1 MLDNLHSLK
10 SVSSLNI
17 TGPVYR
23 LYEYFLY
30 RQLDKT
36 RAPRHVGIIL
46 DGNRRYAKKQG
57 LEVPWYGHY
66 KGAAKVMEVLRILWE
81 AGVKVCTL
89 YAFSIENFDRHE
101 DEVREIMRLAKEKFS
116 ELVGN
121 KDVHK
126 YKVRIQAIGR
136 VDLLPEDVQIAI
148 MAAEEDTK
156 NYSDYILNVAIG
168 YSGRAELVDAVKG
181 IGEKIAA
188 GTMSPSEITEEIIEE
203 HLYTNG
209 VPDPD
214 LIIRTSGEERLSGFL
229 LWQSAYSELYFA
241 QIYWPAVR
249 RIDIWRAL
257 RSYGQRSRRYGK

>member
-1 MLDNLHSLK
+1 MLL
-10 SVSSLNI
+10 LNT

-30 RQLDKT
+30 RQLDKEL
-36 RAPRHVGIIL
+36 APRHVGIIL

-57 LEVPWYGHY
+57 MEVPWFGHQ

-89 YAFSIENFDRHE
+89 YTFSVENFDRNK
-101 DEVREIMRLAKEKFS
+101 DEVDEIMSLAKEKFS
-116 ELVGN
+116 EVVGN
-121 KDVHK
+121 PDVHK

-136 VDLLPEDVQIAI
+136 VDLLPEDVQTAI
-148 MAAEEDTK
+148 MLAEEETK
-156 NYSDYILNVAIG
+156 DYTDHILNVAIG
-168 YSGRAELVDAVKG
+168 YSGRAELVDAVKA
-181 IGEKIAA
+181 IGEKIEA
-188 GTMSPSEITEEIIEE
+188 GTMSPTDITENIIEG

-257 RSYGQRSRRYGK
+257 RSYGNRSRRYGK

>member
-1 MLDNLHSLK
+1 MLNT
-10 SVSSLNI
+10 

-30 RQLDKT
+30 RQLDKEL
-36 RAPRHVGIIL
+36 APRHVGIIL

-57 LEVPWYGHY
+57 MEVPWFGHQ

-89 YAFSIENFDRHE
+89 YTFSVENFDRNK
-101 DEVREIMRLAKEKFS
+101 DEVDEIMSLAKEKFS
-116 ELVGN
+116 EVVGN
-121 KDVHK
+121 PDVHK

-136 VDLLPEDVQIAI
+136 VDLLPEDVQTAI
-148 MAAEEDTK
+148 MLAEEETK
-156 NYSDYILNVAIG
+156 DYTDHILNVAIG
-168 YSGRAELVDAVKG
+168 YSGRAELVDAVKA
-181 IGEKIAA
+181 IGEKIEA
-188 GTMSPSEITEEIIEE
+188 GTMSPTDITENIIEG

-257 RSYGQRSRRYGK
+257 RSYGNRSRRYGK

>member
-1 MLDNLHSLK
+1 M
-10 SVSSLNI
+10 VSLNI

-30 RQLDKT
+30 RQLDKNA
-36 RAPRHVGIIL
+36 APRHVGIIL
-46 DGNRRYAKKQG
+46 DGNRRYARKHG
-57 LEVPWYGHY
+57 MEVPWFGHK

-81 AGVKVCTL
+81 ANVKVCTL
-89 YAFSIENFDRHE
+89 YTFSIENFQRRKE
-101 DEVREIMRLAKEKFS
+101 EVEEIMALAKEKFS
-116 ELVGN
+116 EVVGN
-121 KDVHK
+121 PDVHK
-126 YKVRIQAIGR
+126 HRVRIQAIGR
-136 VDLLPEDVQIAI
+136 VDLLPEDVQRAI
-148 MAAEEDTK
+148 RAAEEETK
-156 NYSDYILNVAIG
+156 EYSDHILNVAIG
-168 YSGRAELVDAVKG
+168 YSGRAELVDAIKA
-181 IGEKIAA
+181 IGEKIES
-188 GTMSPSEITEEIIEE
+188 GEMQPSDVNEDVIES

-257 RSYGQRSRRYGK
+257 RSYGHRSRRYGK

>member
-1 MLDNLHSLK
+1 MLSHPLPRALL
-10 SVSSLNI
+10 LNI

-23 LYEYFLY
+23 LYEYLLY
-30 RQLDKT
+30 RQLDK
-36 RAPRHVGIIL
+36 RHSPRHVGIIL

-57 LEVPWYGHY
+57 MEVPWFGHY
-66 KGAAKVMEVLRILWE
+66 KGAEKVLEVLRILWE

-89 YAFSIENFDRHE
+89 YAFSVENFERNE
-101 DEVREIMRLAKEKFS
+101 DEVREIMKLAKEKFS
-116 ELVGN
+116 EVVGN
-121 KDVHK
+121 PDVHK
-126 YKVRIQAIGR
+126 HKVRIQAIGR
-136 VDLLPEDVQIAI
+136 VDLLPEDVQVAI
-148 MAAEEDTK
+148 MAAEEETK
-156 NYSDYILNVAIG
+156 EYSDHILNVAIG
-168 YSGRAELVDAVKG
+168 YSGRAELVDAVKA
-181 IGEKIAA
+181 IGEKIQA
-188 GTMSPSEITEEIIEE
+188 GTMGPADVTEEVIEG

-257 RSYGQRSRRYGK
+257 RSYGERSRRYGK

>member
-1 MLDNLHSLK
+1 MI
-10 SVSSLNI
+10 SLNI

-30 RQLDKT
+30 HQLDKKY
-36 RAPRHVGIIL
+36 APRHVGIIL

-57 LEVPWYGHY
+57 LEVPWYGHH
-66 KGAAKVMEVLRILWE
+66 KGAEKVMEVLEILWE

-89 YAFSIENFDRHE
+89 YAFSVENFTRDK
-101 DEVREIMRLAKEKFS
+101 DEVKEIMALAKEKFS
-116 ELVGN
+116 DLVGN
-121 KDVHK
+121 ADVHK
-126 YKVRIQAIGR
+126 YKVRVQAIGR
-136 VDLLPEDVQIAI
+136 VDLLPEDVQTAI
-148 MAAEEDTK
+148 LAAEEDTK
-156 NYSDYILNVAIG
+156 EYSDYILNVAIG
-168 YSGRAELVDAVKG
+168 YSGRAELVDAVKA
-181 IGEKIAA
+181 IGEKIEA
-188 GTMSPSEITEEIIEE
+188 GTLNPSEVNEDVIEG

-257 RSYGQRSRRYGK
+257 RSYAQRSRRYGK

>member
-1 MLDNLHSLK
+1 ML
-10 SVSSLNI
+10 SLNT

-30 RQLDKT
+30 RQLDKEL
-36 RAPRHVGIIL
+36 APRHVGIIL

-57 LEVPWYGHY
+57 MEVPWFGHQ

-89 YAFSIENFDRHE
+89 YAFSVENFERNK
-101 DEVREIMRLAKEKFS
+101 DEVEEIMSLAKEKFA
-116 ELVGN
+116 EVVDN
-121 KDVHK
+121 PDVHK
-126 YKVRIQAIGR
+126 YKVKIQAIGR

-148 MAAEEDTK
+148 MAAEEETR
-156 NYSDYILNVAIG
+156 DYADHILNVAIG
-168 YSGRAELVDAVKG
+168 YSGRAELVDAVKA
-181 IGEKIAA
+181 IGEKIEA
-188 GTMSPSEITEEIIEE
+188 GTMSPADINENVIEG

-257 RSYGQRSRRYGK
+257 RSYGERSRRYGK

>member
-1 MLDNLHSLK
+1 MYSLLNL
-10 SVSSLNI
+10 

-23 LYEYFLY
+23 LYEYWLH
-30 RQLDKT
+30 RQLSKDK
-36 RAPRHVGIIL
+36 APHHVGVIL
-46 DGNRRYAKKQG
+46 DGNRRYARQHG
-57 LEVPWYGHY
+57 LDSPWFGHH
-66 KGAAKVMEVLRILWE
+66 KGAQKVMEVLRILWE

-89 YAFSIENFDRHE
+89 YAFSGENFDRSS
-101 DEVREIMRLAKEKFS
+101 DEIREIMKIAKEKFS
-116 ELVGN
+116 EVVDN
-121 KDVHK
+121 PDVHRHR
-126 YKVRIQAIGR
+126 VRIKAIGR
-136 VDLLPEDVQIAI
+136 TDLLPEDVQLAI
-148 MAAEEDTK
+148 LAAEAETE
-156 NYSDYILNVAIG
+156 NYSDHILNVAIS
-168 YSGRAELVDAVKG
+168 YAGRAEVVDAMKA

-188 GTMSPSEITEEIIEE
+188 GALSPSEIDESMIAS

-257 RSYGQRSRRYGK
+257 RSYELRERRHGK